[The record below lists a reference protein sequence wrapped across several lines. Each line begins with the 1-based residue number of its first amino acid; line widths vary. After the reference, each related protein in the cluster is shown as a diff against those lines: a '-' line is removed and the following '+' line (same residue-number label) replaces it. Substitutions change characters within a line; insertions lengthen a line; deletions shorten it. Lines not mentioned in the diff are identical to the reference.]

1 MRCYSANVRKA
12 LEVILWFAEK
22 SPSVDVYHVV
32 KAAFYADKSH
42 IRKYGRPITGDSYIA
57 DTYGPLPKVIYGIL
71 RRDPFELLALN
82 SNGDIPARLEHDV
95 FVKGERAPNRAL
107 LSKSDE
113 AALEEGWQFVKDKSF
128 DDLYHLTHSD
138 RAYQRANGGRMDYR
152 DFLDEH
158 DKDYAEKAAYIEESA
173 PSAVF

>member
-1 MRCYSANVRKA
+1 MRSYSANTQKA
-12 LEVILWFAEK
+12 LEVILWLAEK
-22 SPSVDVYHVV
+22 SPSIDIYHVV

-42 IRKYGRPITGDSYIA
+42 IRKYGRPITGDNYIA

-71 RRDPFELLALN
+71 RRDPFELLALQ

-95 FVKGERAPNRAL
+95 FVKATRGPNRAL

-128 DDLYHLTHSD
+128 DDLVQITHSD
-138 RAYQRANGGRMDYR
+138 RAYLRANGGRMDYPR
-152 DFLDEH
+152 FSRRARRRL
-158 DKDYAEKAAYIEESA
+158 
-173 PSAVF
+173 